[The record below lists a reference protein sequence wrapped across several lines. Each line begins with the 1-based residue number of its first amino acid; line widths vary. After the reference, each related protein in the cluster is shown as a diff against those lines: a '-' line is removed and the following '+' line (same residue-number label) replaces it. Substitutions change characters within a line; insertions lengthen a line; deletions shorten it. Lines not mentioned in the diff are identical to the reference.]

1 MRQRAAH
8 PRADVGA
15 SSSQPSNHQAEVDA
29 SSLQLPTQMRYE
41 CPFHLFAQVLMRKQ
55 LSKTKRK
62 ASEWGLGHFL
72 GLDVYQNHVSLAVSD
87 PDNRTAFS
95 LSPLDRKKY
104 NNMDAMANEL
114 QTLISKYN
122 VEGFVFGIPSHYDD
136 DKDYQY
142 YLGTDGKIFI
152 DGLCDT
158 RKFEGLTY
166 TVWEKQDASK
176 LVESMLKVCNTPEE
190 VAKNVITRSSALS
203 ILQKFLK
210 AANSR
215 PPIEKLRIRD

>member
-1 MRQRAAH
+1 MRSE
-8 PRADVGA
+8 G
-15 SSSQPSNHQAEVDA
+15 
-29 SSLQLPTQMRYE
+29 T
-41 CPFHLFAQVLMRKQ
+41 FHLFARVLMRKNM
-55 LSKTKRK
+55 SKTKRK

-72 GLDVYQNHVSLAVSD
+72 SLDVYQNHVSLAVSD

-142 YLGTDGKIFI
+142 YLVGTDAKIFI
-152 DGLCDT
+152 DGLHDT

-166 TVWEKQDASK
+166 TLWEKKDASK

-203 ILQKFLK
+203 ILQEFLK
-210 AANSR
+210 AANRR
-215 PPIEKLRIRD
+215 PLFEKRLIRD